1 MTQDTS
7 PRPSRARTR
16 QSPTAD
22 ELRIW
27 RGFIETA
34 RELDTRLSSRLH
46 DESALSSGDYTVL
59 LALSEAPGRR
69 LRSSAL
75 AEAVDWERS
84 RLSHHIRRME
94 GRGLIRRDDCAVD
107 YRGAEVVLTDEGAR
121 AFRSASVP
129 HLRAVRE
136 LFVDALT
143 PEQLDQVEQL
153 TTALRTNLDTSTP
166 A

>member
-1 MTQDTS
+1 MTNSTRHRS
-7 PRPSRARTR
+7 R

-34 RELDTRLSSRLH
+34 RELDARLSSRLH

-59 LALSEAPGRR
+59 LALSEAPERR

-75 AEAVDWERS
+75 ADAVGWERS

-136 LFVDALT
+136 TFVDALT
-143 PEQLDQVEQL
+143 PAQLDQVEQI
-153 TTALRTNLDTSTP
+153 TAALRARLDAGAS

>member
-1 MTQDTS
+1 VTHGTS
-7 PRPSRARTR
+7 HRPR

-27 RGFIETA
+27 RGFTETA
-34 RELDTRLSSRLH
+34 QALNTRLSSRLH
-46 DESALSSGDYTVL
+46 EESGLSPGDYVVL
-59 LALSEAPGRR
+59 LALSEAEGRR
-69 LRSSAL
+69 MRSSEL
-75 AEAVDWERS
+75 ADAVDWERS

-107 YRGAEVVLTDEGAR
+107 YRGAEVVLTDQGAH

-136 LFVDALT
+136 LFIDALT
-143 PEQLDQVEQL
+143 PEQLAQIEQL
-153 TTALRTNLDTSTP
+153 TAALRASLTRP
-166 A
+166 

>member
-1 MTQDTS
+1 
-7 PRPSRARTR
+7 
-16 QSPTAD
+16 
-22 ELRIW
+22 
-27 RGFIETA
+27 
-34 RELDTRLSSRLH
+34 
-46 DESALSSGDYTVL
+46 
-59 LALSEAPGRR
+59 
-69 LRSSAL
+69 
-75 AEAVDWERS
+75 VDWERS

-153 TTALRTNLDTSTP
+153 TTALRTTLNTSTP

>member
-1 MTQDTS
+1 MTNTTERRS
-7 PRPSRARTR
+7 R

-34 RELDTRLSSRLH
+34 QALNARLGSRLH
-46 DESALSSGDYTVL
+46 EESALSPGDYAVL
-59 LALSEAPGRR
+59 LALSEADGRR
-69 LRSSAL
+69 LRSSDL
-75 AEAVDWERS
+75 ADAVGWERS

-107 YRGAEVVLTDEGAR
+107 YRGAEVVLTDEGAQ

-136 LFVDALT
+136 LFIDALT
-143 PEQLDQVEQL
+143 PEQLDQVDQF
-153 TTALRTNLDTSTP
+153 TRALQTRLSSSDR
-166 A
+166 

>member
-1 MTQDTS
+1 MTNSTS
-7 PRPSRARTR
+7 HRSR
-16 QSPTAD
+16 QSPTPD

-27 RGFIETA
+27 RGFTETA
-34 RELDTRLSSRLH
+34 QALNTRLSSKLH
-46 DESALSSGDYTVL
+46 EESGLSPGDYVVL
-59 LALSEAPGRR
+59 LALSEADGRR
-69 LRSSAL
+69 MRSSEL
-75 AEAVDWERS
+75 ADAVDWERS

-107 YRGAEVVLTDEGAR
+107 YRGAEVVLTDHGAQ

-143 PEQLDQVEQL
+143 PEQLAQVEQL
-153 TTALRTNLDTSTP
+153 TAALRNSLSSP
-166 A
+166 R

>member
-1 MTQDTS
+1 VTDDTRRS
-7 PRPSRARTR
+7 R

-34 RELDTRLSSRLH
+34 QTLNARLTSRLQE
-46 DESALSSGDYTVL
+46 ESSLSPGDYAVL
-59 LALSEAPGRR
+59 LALSEAAGRR
-69 LRSSAL
+69 LRSSEL
-75 AEAVDWERS
+75 ADAVGWERS

-107 YRGAEVVLTDEGAR
+107 SRGAEVVLTDAGAQS
-121 AFRSASVP
+121 FRSASVP

-136 LFVDALT
+136 LFVEALS
-143 PEQLDQVEQL
+143 PGQLDEVERL
-153 TTALRTNLDTSTP
+153 TTALRARLDEAGSS
-166 A
+166 

>member
-1 MTQDTS
+1 MTNTTRRRS
-7 PRPSRARTR
+7 R

-34 RELDTRLSSRLH
+34 RELDARLSSRLH

-59 LALSEAPGRR
+59 LALSEAPERR

-75 AEAVDWERS
+75 ADAVGWERS

-107 YRGAEVVLTDEGAR
+107 YRGAEVVLTDHGAH

-136 LFVDALT
+136 LFVDALS

-153 TTALRTNLDTSTP
+153 TTALRASLGADPS